1 MRSKSVL
8 ASLAPQTIQMLYLQN
23 FFLWYGTYACKG
35 CEKKIFFSPDNA
47 EKAFVASAKGSGQ
60 HERNLNKWAF
70 SLDAN
75 KPISG

>member
-23 FFLWYGTYACKG
+23 FFCDMVPMHAKG
-35 CEKKIFFSPDNA
+35 VKKKNFFSPDNA

-60 HERNLNKWAF
+60 HERNLNK
-70 SLDAN
+70 
-75 KPISG
+75 